1 MKRGYKLDLLKQL
14 HYLEVQRKMLV
25 KIDQEDVP
33 TLETVEVVLVP
44 CNLVSNND
52 QQASKVSFTY
62 VSNKKFGQSIII
74 ELH

>member
-33 TLETVEVVLVP
+33 TLETVEVVLVH

>member
-1 MKRGYKLDLLKQL
+1 MKRGYKLDLLQQL

-33 TLETVEVVLVP
+33 TLETVEVVLVH

>member
-33 TLETVEVVLVP
+33 TLETVEVVLVH
-44 CNLVSNND
+44 CNLVSNNN

>member
-33 TLETVEVVLVP
+33 TLETVEVVLVH

-62 VSNKKFGQSIII
+62 VSNKKLGQSIII